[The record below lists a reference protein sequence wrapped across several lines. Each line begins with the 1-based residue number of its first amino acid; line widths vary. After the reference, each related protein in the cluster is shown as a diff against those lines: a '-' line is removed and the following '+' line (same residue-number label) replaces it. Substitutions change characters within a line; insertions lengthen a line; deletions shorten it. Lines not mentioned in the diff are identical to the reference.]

1 MYDKLNKQLRK
12 YKNRLQDRHQSNE
25 SIRFDS
31 VDLDNENDFE
41 DEDENLDIVIER
53 NKKFDMKPMS
63 PEEAVLQMELIG
75 HEFYMFRN
83 IDTDEISVVYKR
95 ENGGYGMIEHE

>member
-1 MYDKLNKQLRK
+1 MLIFIIQINTIKSTL
-12 YKNRLQDRHQSNE
+12 SNE